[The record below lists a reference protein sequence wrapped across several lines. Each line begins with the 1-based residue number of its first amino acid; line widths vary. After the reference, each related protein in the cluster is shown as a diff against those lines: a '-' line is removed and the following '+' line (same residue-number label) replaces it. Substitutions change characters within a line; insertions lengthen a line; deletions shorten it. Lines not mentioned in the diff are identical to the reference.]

1 MTLLSG
7 FDLIANDVR
16 AEDSGVYQ
24 CKAFSNVLAVY
35 RTQVLCVVREYFR
48 LLSEF
53 PVFSEFLKRIFNVFC
68 IVFRSLEWVDH
79 EMLTIHGLFCFTV
92 RGDSHFVS
100 SDIF

>member
-53 PVFSEFLKRIFNVFC
+53 PVFSEFSKPLNVIC
-68 IVFRSLEWVDH
+68 IVFRSL
-79 EMLTIHGLFCFTV
+79 LFRV
-92 RGDSHFVS
+92 GRS
-100 SDIF
+100 